1 MEFVTLNNGVK
12 MPRLGYGVYQV
23 SNEEC
28 ERCVLDAIGVGY
40 RAIDTAQ
47 SYGNEAAV
55 GDAVRKCGV
64 PRAELFLTTKIW
76 ISNAGYEKA
85 RASIDK
91 SLKNLGT
98 DYIDLMLIHQPFA
111 DYYGAYRAMEEAYRA
126 GKLRAIG
133 VSNFYPDRL
142 IEICQ
147 FVDVAPAVNQV
158 ETHVFQQQR
167 TAHEYMKKYGV
178 QHESWGPFAEGRN
191 DFFTNPVLNEIGAK
205 YGKSSAQ
212 VALRFLIQ
220 SDVVVIPKSTHRERM
235 EQNLNVFD
243 FALDDGDM
251 EAIRKLD
258 EGESLFFNHCDPA
271 TVEMLTNMGKTR
283 RV

>member
-142 IEICQ
+142 IDICQ

-191 DFFTNPVLNEIGAK
+191 DFFTNPVLNEVGEK

-243 FALDDGDM
+243 FVLDDGDM

-258 EGESLFFNHCDPA
+258 EGESLFFNHYDPA